1 MVYSFNFGDVF
12 YGDITYATDYNL
24 WFYNFKV
31 IIQELQEHSNPIGIK
46 EWWMEFLAVSTRLF
60 TNPIFMLNLFSA
72 VFIVMANTGFYTFL
86 PKYFEFAFRQKA
98 STAAAAAGAASC
110 LASTTGLISAG
121 YVIKRWQPSARSL
134 SAWMIA
140 TTLMGVIGSLSL
152 LVIGCPSLD
161 IHGMSS
167 EFDDTRGTQIFPNGT
182 TLKCNNGCV
191 CNKQRFSPICSAD
204 GSITYF
210 SPCHAGCSDIKEI
223 NIDPVTELPLDKS
236 VKIYRRC
243 SCVKNNNSIFE
254 GLEND
259 SPELWSKNLNL
270 RGLSSI
276 PTVFLE
282 NEGDFSQLAIEGY
295 CPSNCQQQFYILVL
309 VGILISSMSA
319 TGLLPSTLINM
330 RAIKRIDK
338 SASIALS
345 VGILSALSILPA
357 PIIFGALYDSTC
369 TIWGEKCGETL
380 NCLVYDTDKLRT
392 GLAHLVASL
401 ISVALIGYCGV
412 FYFVK
417 NLQIYEVAVEEPT
430 KISDN
435 V

>member
-1 MVYSFNFGDVF
+1 
-12 YGDITYATDYNL
+12 
-24 WFYNFKV
+24 
-31 IIQELQEHSNPIGIK
+31 
-46 EWWMEFLAVSTRLF
+46 MEFLAVSKRLF

-110 LASTTGLISAG
+110 LASTIGLISAG
-121 YVIKRWQPSARSL
+121 YVIKRWQPTARSL
-134 SAWMIA
+134 AAWMIV
-140 TTLMGVIGSLSL
+140 TTVMGIIGSLSL

-161 IHGMSS
+161 IHGMTSTL
-167 EFDDTRGTQIFPNGT
+167 DDTGGTQHFPNRT
-182 TLKCNNGCV
+182 ISKCDDGCV

-210 SPCHAGCSDIKEI
+210 SPCHAGCSDMKEI
-223 NIDPVTELPLDKS
+223 NINPVTELQLDKS
-236 VKIYRRC
+236 VKIYRKC
-243 SCVKNNNSIFE
+243 SCVKNNITIFE
-254 GLEND
+254 GLEDN
-259 SPELWSKNLNL
+259 SKELWSKKLEL
-270 RGLSSI
+270 RESSSI
-276 PTVFLE
+276 PMVFLDE
-282 NEGDFSQLAIEGY
+282 EDDFSQLAIEGY
-295 CPSNCQQQFYILVL
+295 CPSNCQQQFYILVI

-330 RAIKRIDK
+330 RAIKRMDK

-392 GLAHLVASL
+392 GLAHLTASL
-401 ISVALIGYCGV
+401 ISVALIGYGGV

-417 NLQIYEVAVEEPT
+417 NLQIYEVAVEDPP

-435 V
+435 EQKKTIPNI

>member
-1 MVYSFNFGDVF
+1 MVR
-12 YGDITYATDYNL
+12 
-24 WFYNFKV
+24 
-31 IIQELQEHSNPIGIK
+31 
-46 EWWMEFLAVSTRLF
+46 RLC
-60 TNPIFMLNLFSA
+60 TNPIYMLNLFSA

-110 LASTTGLISAG
+110 LASTIGLISAG

-140 TTLMGVIGSLSL
+140 TTLMGIIGSLSL

-161 IHGMSS
+161 IHGMTPAL
-167 EFDDTRGTQIFPNGT
+167 DDTGGTQLFPNRT
-182 TLKCNNGCV
+182 ISKCDYGCV

-210 SPCHAGCSDIKEI
+210 SPCHAGCSDMKEI
-223 NIDPVTELPLDKS
+223 NFNPVTELPLDKS
-236 VKIYRRC
+236 VKIYQRC
-243 SCVKNNNSIFE
+243 SCVENDNSIFD
-254 GLEND
+254 GLEGD
-259 SPELWSKNLNL
+259 GKELWSRKLNL
-270 RGLSSI
+270 WGLSSI
-276 PTVFLE
+276 PIVFLE
-282 NEGDFSQLAIEGY
+282 NENDFSQLAIEGY
-295 CPSNCQQQFYILVL
+295 CPSNCQQQFYILVI

-330 RAIKRIDK
+330 RAINRIDK

-357 PIIFGALYDSTC
+357 PIIFGALYDSSC
-369 TIWGEKCGETL
+369 SIWGEKCGETL
-380 NCLVYDTDKLRT
+380 NCLVYDTVKLRT

-417 NLQIYEVAVEEPT
+417 NLQIYDVAVEEPT

-435 V
+435 VQRNTISNT